1 MRGAASYV
9 SGTSEVPL
17 LYRSVGGVL
26 RDAAATWPQTPA
38 LVVRHQSIR
47 WTYKDLDERVSAVA
61 RGLLTLGLQPGDRV
75 GIWSPNNAEWVLTQ
89 FATAR
94 AGLVLVN
101 INPAYRASELEYVLR
116 KVGCR
121 ALVLAPAFKRSD
133 YVGIL
138 KSLIPE
144 LAHARGPRLRCS
156 AFPAL
161 QFLIQ
166 LGRDEVQGM
175 TAFRD
180 LASIGASPL
189 ETLDSLEQQVDPDDP
204 VNIQFTSGTTGPPK
218 GATLT
223 HFNIVNNGYFVARG
237 MLTRPGDRIC
247 IPVPLYHCFGMVM
260 GVLGAV
266 THGATMVF
274 PAESFDPESVL
285 AAVAQERCTTLYG
298 VPTMFIAELEHP
310 RFGEFDLTSLR
321 TGIMAGAP
329 CPMTIMRRVIAE
341 MHMHEVTICYGMT
354 ETSPVSFQSRV
365 DDPMEKRVATVGRI
379 HPHVQVKLVGP
390 DGRVVQRGVSGEL
403 LTRGYSVMRGY
414 WDDPE
419 KSSECVDA
427 AGWMHTGDLATL
439 DDEGYCSIVGR
450 VKDMIIRGGENVYPR
465 EIEEFLLRHPKI
477 LDVAVVGVPDPKY
490 GEAVCAVVRLRE
502 GVTCDAQEI
511 VDYCHGQIAHYKV
524 PRFVRFVDGFP
535 MTVTGKLQ
543 KYLIREQQVRDLALD
558 RGDAA

>member
-9 SGTSEVPL
+9 SGTGDAPL
-17 LYRSVGGVL
+17 LYRTVSGVL
-26 RDAAATWPQTPA
+26 RDAAAAWPHMPA

-47 WTYKDLDERVSAVA
+47 WTYRELDERVSAVA
-61 RGLLTLGLQPGDRV
+61 RGLLALGLQPGDRV

-121 ALVLAPAFKRSD
+121 ALILAPVFKRSD

-138 KSLIPE
+138 KTLIPD
-144 LAHARGPRLRCS
+144 LAHARGSRLRCT

-166 LGRDEVQGM
+166 LGRDDIQGM

-180 LASIGASPL
+180 LAALSAGLP
-189 ETLDSLEQQVDPDDP
+189 ETLDNLEQQVDPDDP

-237 MLTRPGDRIC
+237 MLTQPGDRIC

-285 AAVAQERCTTLYG
+285 AAVAQERCNALYG

-310 RFGEFDLTSLR
+310 RFREFDLTSLR

-390 DGRVVQRGVSGEL
+390 DGRVVPRGVSGEL

-419 KSSECVDA
+419 KTSECVDA

-439 DDEGYCSIVGR
+439 DEEGYCSIVGR

-477 LDVAVVGVPDPKY
+477 LDVAVVGVPDAKY

-502 GVTCDAQEI
+502 GATCDQQEI
-511 VDYCHGQIAHYKV
+511 IDYCDGQIAHYKV

-543 KYLIREQQVRDLALD
+543 KYLIREQQVRDLTPD
-558 RGDAA
+558 RGDTA

>member
-1 MRGAASYV
+1 MPAASYV

-17 LYRSVGGVL
+17 LYRSVGDVL
-26 RDAAATWPQTPA
+26 RDAAETWPQLPA

-47 WTYKDLDERVSAVA
+47 WSYRDLDERVSAVA
-61 RGLLTLGLQPGDRV
+61 RGLLALGLEPGDRV

-94 AGLVLVN
+94 AGLILVN
-101 INPAYRASELEYVLR
+101 INPAYRAYELEYVLR

-138 KSLIPE
+138 NTLIPE
-144 LAHARGPRLRCS
+144 LATARAPRLQCA

-166 LGRDEVQGM
+166 LGSGDIPGM

-180 LASIGASPL
+180 LAGMGADLS
-189 ETLDSLEQQVDPDDP
+189 EALDDLQRRVDPDDA

-260 GVLGAV
+260 GVLGAA
-266 THGATMVF
+266 THGAAMVF

-285 AAVAQERCTTLYG
+285 AAVAEERCTTLYG

-310 RFGEFDLTSLR
+310 RLGEFDLKSLR

-329 CPMTIMRRVIAE
+329 CPISIMRRVIAE
-341 MHMHEVTICYGMT
+341 MHMQEVTICYGMT
-354 ETSPVSFQSRV
+354 ETSPVSFQSKV
-365 DDPMEKRVATVGRI
+365 DDPLEKRVATVGHI
-379 HPHVQVKLVGP
+379 HPHVQVKLIGP
-390 DGRVVQRGVSGEL
+390 DGRVVPRGTSGEL

-419 KSSECVDA
+419 KTSECVDA

-439 DDEGYCSIVGR
+439 DEEGYCSIVGR

-477 LDVAVVGVPDPKY
+477 LDAAVVGVPDRKY

-502 GVTCDAQEI
+502 RVTCDEQEI
-511 VDYCHGQIAHYKV
+511 IDYCRGQIAHYKV
-524 PRFVRFVDGFP
+524 PGLVRFVDGFP
-535 MTVTGKLQ
+535 MTVTGKVQ
-543 KYLIREQQVRDLALD
+543 KYLIREQQLRDLMID
-558 RGDAA
+558 DGDAA